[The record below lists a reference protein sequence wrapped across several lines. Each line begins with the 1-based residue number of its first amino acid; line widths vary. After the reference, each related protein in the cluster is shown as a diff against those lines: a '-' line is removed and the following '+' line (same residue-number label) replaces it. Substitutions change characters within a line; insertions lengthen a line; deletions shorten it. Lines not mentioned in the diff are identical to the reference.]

1 MKEDLERIISF
12 YGIRNQLRK
21 FNEECF
27 ELIEAINDYEKQ
39 KEACENMGCKE
50 VHADI
55 ELILME
61 EEFADV
67 MVMLEQFK
75 AHYNLD
81 NDNIIKTMKF
91 KIARQLERIN
101 NENK

>member
-1 MKEDLERIISF
+1 MKEDLEKIINH
-12 YGIRNQLRK
+12 YGVMPQLK
-21 FNEECF
+21 YFQSEVF
-27 ELIEAINDYEKQ
+27 ELNEAIIEHKVIEDSGLFRSSDES
-39 KEACENMGCKE
+39 EARQ
-50 VHADI
+50 HI
-55 ELILME
+55 I

-91 KIARQLERIN
+91 KIARQLERMN